1 MSMQALSPEVAPAI
15 APEASAAA
23 LTPPGSWRDPDT
35 HFLTVMDSPWYT
47 ALVDLQDTITS
58 ATVGFWAERG
68 LRFGHLPV
76 TTGSVSSPMG
86 LGSDS
91 LPVKVDLFG
100 APTYLADSMQF
111 GLEYLCRLA
120 KNGAYYLMPSFR
132 GEAPDPTHLCQF
144 FHSEAE
150 IPGGLPDVMTVAE
163 AYVRRLAVEL
173 TARHADVI
181 RAAAGSLDHV
191 TPLLGDSRAF
201 RRLTFDEAGA
211 ALGDD
216 PRYVVHEEGWR
227 NLTRAGE
234 RRLTEMYGDFVWITH
249 WDALAVPFY
258 QRQDDRGRALNA
270 DLLFGPGEVVGAGE
284 RHVGGGEVVDAL
296 RQHAV
301 PAEDYDW
308 YVRMKAQAPLRTAG
322 FGMGVERF
330 LMWLLGLRD
339 IRDLELLPR
348 VNGRTILP

>member
-1 MSMQALSPEVAPAI
+1 MD
-15 APEASAAA
+15 SAWYAA
-23 LTPPGSWRDPDT
+23 L
-35 HFLTVMDSPWYT
+35 L
-47 ALVDLQDTITS
+47 DLQDTITS
-58 ATVGFWAERG
+58 ATVGFWTERG
-68 LRFGHLPV
+68 VRFGHLPV

-111 GLEYLCRLA
+111 SLEYLCRLSPR
-120 KNGAYYLMPSFR
+120 GAYYLMPSFR
-132 GEAPDPTHLCQF
+132 GEAPDATHLCQF

-150 IPGGLPDVMTVAE
+150 VPGGLPEVMTLVEEYLRHLVAE
-163 AYVRRLAVEL
+163 LA
-173 TARHADVI
+173 ARHADLI

-191 TPLLGDSRAF
+191 ESLLDRPRPF
-201 RRLTFDEAGA
+201 RQLTFDEAVAG
-211 ALGDD
+211 LEDD
-216 PRYVVHEEGWR
+216 PRFVVHEDGWR

-234 RRLTEMYGDFVWITH
+234 RALMDMFGDFLWITH

-258 QRQDDRGRALNA
+258 QGQDARGRALNG

-284 RHVGGGEVVDAL
+284 RHVGPVELTDAL
-296 RQHAV
+296 RRHTV

-308 YVRMKAQAPLRTAG
+308 YLRMKTRAPLRTAG

-330 LMWLLGLRD
+330 LMWLLGQQD
-339 IRDLELLPR
+339 IRNLELLPR

>member
-1 MSMQALSPEVAPAI
+1 MSLQAMPASTAPV
-15 APEASAAA
+15 PEATSGA
-23 LTPPGSWRDPDT
+23 LTPPGSWRDPGT
-35 HFLTVMDSPWYT
+35 HFLTVMSSPWYS

-58 ATVGFWAERG
+58 ATVGFWTARG

-111 GLEYLCRLA
+111 SLEYLCRLA
-120 KNGAYYLMPSFR
+120 DRGAYYLMPSFR
-132 GEAPDPTHLCQF
+132 GEAPDATHLCQF

-150 IPGGLPDVMTVAE
+150 IPGGLQDVMTVAE
-163 AYVRRLAVEL
+163 TYVRHLVREL
-173 TARHADVI
+173 TDRHADVI
-181 RAAAGSLDHV
+181 GAAAGSLDHV
-191 TPLLGDSRAF
+191 TALLANPRPF
-201 RRLTFDEAGA
+201 LRMTFDEAVE
-211 ALGDD
+211 ALDAD
-216 PRYVVHEEGWR
+216 PRYVVREDGWR

-234 RRLTEMYGDFVWITH
+234 RELMNRFGEFLWITH

-258 QRQDDRGRALNA
+258 QRRDAQGRALNG

-284 RHVGGGEVVDAL
+284 RHIDGEEVIGAL
-296 RQHAV
+296 RRHVV
-301 PAEDYDW
+301 PVEDYDW
-308 YVRMKAQAPLRTAG
+308 YVRMKSRFPMRTAG

-330 LMWLLGLRD
+330 LMWLLGQQD

-348 VNGRTILP
+348 VNGSTILP

>member
-1 MSMQALSPEVAPAI
+1 MSLQAMSPSIAEAP
-15 APEASAAA
+15 PAAA
-23 LTPPGSWRDPDT
+23 GPLTPPGSWREPAS
-35 HFLTVMDSPWYT
+35 HFLTVLDSPWYS

-58 ATVGFWAERG
+58 ATVAFWSERG
-68 LRFGHLPV
+68 VRFGHLPV

-91 LPVKVDLFG
+91 LPVKIDLFG

-111 GLEYLCRLA
+111 SLEYLCRLA
-120 KNGAYYLMPSFR
+120 PRGAYYLMPSFR
-132 GEAPDPTHLCQF
+132 GEAPDATHLCQF

-150 IPGGLPDVMTVAE
+150 IPGGLDDV
-163 AYVRRLAVEL
+163 LAVVEEYLRHLVTEL

-191 TPLLGDSRAF
+191 TALLAADGPF
-201 RRLTFDEAGA
+201 RRMTFDEAVA
-211 ALGDD
+211 ALEGD
-216 PRYVVHEEGWR
+216 PRFVVQEDGWR

-234 RRLTEMYGDFVWITH
+234 RELMDRFGEFLWITH

-258 QRQDDRGRALNA
+258 QRRDARGRVLNG

-284 RHVGGGEVVDAL
+284 RHIDGAEVTAALGE
-296 RQHAV
+296 HAV
-301 PAEDYDW
+301 PAEEYDW
-308 YVRMKAQAPLRTAG
+308 YVRMKTRSPLRTAG

-330 LMWLLGLRD
+330 LMWLLGQRD

-348 VNGRTILP
+348 VNGSTILP

>member
-1 MSMQALSPEVAPAI
+1 MSLQATTSAI
-15 APEASAAA
+15 AEAASQTSPAA

-35 HFLTVMDSPWYT
+35 HFLTVMNSPWYT
-47 ALVDLQDTITS
+47 ALIDLQDTITS
-58 ATVGFWAERG
+58 ATVNFWTERG
-68 LRFGHLPV
+68 VRFGHLPV
-76 TTGSVSSPMG
+76 TTGSISSPMG

-91 LPVKVDLFG
+91 LPVMVDLFG

-111 GLEYLCRLA
+111 SLEYLCRLA
-120 KNGAYYLMPSFR
+120 GRGAYYLMPSFR
-132 GEAPDPTHLCQF
+132 GEAPDATHLCQF

-150 IPGGLPDVMTVAE
+150 ITGGLQDVMVLVE
-163 AYVRRLAVEL
+163 QYLRHIVGEL
-173 TARHADVI
+173 TARHPALI

-191 TPLLGDSRAF
+191 TTLLEDSRPF
-201 RRLTFDEAGA
+201 RRLTFDEASA
-211 ALGDD
+211 ALDDD
-216 PRYVVHEEGWR
+216 PRHVIHEDGWR

-234 RRLTEMYGDFVWITH
+234 RRLMEMYGDFLWITH

-258 QRQDDRGRALNA
+258 QRQDAQGRALNG

-284 RHVGGGEVVDAL
+284 RHVDGGEVLDAL
-296 RQHAV
+296 DRHRV
-301 PAEDYDW
+301 PAKDYDW
-308 YVRMKAQAPLRTAG
+308 YVRMKTEAPMRTAG

-330 LMWLLGLRD
+330 LMWLLGQRD